1 MVRRRSRRKSLK
13 STSGVNRRRNKS
25 GNFFLNGSVVVLTM
39 LVFALGYSWVHRQFI
54 AKNDMSSVLL
64 SLPEEATTLTSKMW
78 MEKRYRDIKVEVLNG
93 IGIDGIAAEVTEYL
107 REKGFDVVNTDDAG
121 RTDYIYSMVKDRTGN
136 LSSART
142 LAEILNIDTLSIL
155 QEINKS
161 LILDATVILG
171 KDYIHLAP
179 FKSKRELP

>member
-1 MVRRRSRRKSLK
+1 MVRRRNKRKSLK
-13 STSGVNRRRNKS
+13 SSTGLTRRKNKS
-25 GNFFLNGSVVVLTM
+25 GNFFLNSSVVVLTL
-39 LVFALGYSWVHRQFI
+39 LVFALGYSWAHRQFI
-54 AKNDMSSVLL
+54 ADDDSSVLL
-64 SLPEEATTLTSKMW
+64 TLPEEATTLTSKMW

-93 IGIDGIAAEVTEYL
+93 IGIDGIAAEVTDYL

-136 LSSART
+136 LSSARN
-142 LAEILNIDTLSIL
+142 LAEILNIDTLSVL

-171 KDYIHLAP
+171 RDYIHLAP
-179 FKSKRELP
+179 FNSKRELP

>member
-1 MVRRRSRRKSLK
+1 MVRRRNRRKSLK
-13 STSGVNRRRNKS
+13 STTGLKRRKNKS
-25 GNFFLNGSVVVLTM
+25 GNFFLNSSVAVLTL
-39 LVFALGYSWVHRQFI
+39 LVFALGYSWAHRQFI
-54 AKNDMSSVLL
+54 AKDDSSVLL
-64 SLPEEATTLTSKMW
+64 TLPDEATTLTSKMW
-78 MEKRYRDIKVEVLNG
+78 MEKKYRDIKVEVLNG

-107 REKGFDVVNTDDAG
+107 RDKGFDVVKTDDAG

-136 LSSART
+136 LGSARN
-142 LAEILNIDTLSIL
+142 LAEILNIDTLSVL

-179 FKSKRELP
+179 FNSKRELP

>member
-1 MVRRRSRRKSLK
+1 MVRRRNKRKSLRSTTGVKRRKSN
-13 STSGVNRRRNKS
+13 SGK
-25 GNFFLNGSVVVLTM
+25 FFLNGSVAVLTL
-39 LVFALGYSWVHRQFI
+39 LVFALGYSWVHRHFI
-54 AKNDMSSVLL
+54 AKNDDLSVLL

-78 MEKRYRDIKVEVLNG
+78 MEKKYRDTKVEVLNG
-93 IGIDGIAAEVTEYL
+93 VGIDGIAAEVTEYL
-107 REKGFDVVNTDDAG
+107 RGKGFDVVKTDDAG

-136 LSSART
+136 LSSARN
-142 LAEILNIDTLSIL
+142 LAEILNIDTLSVL

-179 FKSKRELP
+179 FNSKRELP

>member
-1 MVRRRSRRKSLK
+1 MVRRRNKRKSLK
-13 STSGVNRRRNKS
+13 SSTGLTRRKNKS
-25 GNFFLNGSVVVLTM
+25 GNFFLNSSVAVLTL
-39 LVFALGYSWVHRQFI
+39 LVFALGYSWAHRQFI
-54 AKNDMSSVLL
+54 ADDDSSVLL
-64 SLPEEATTLTSKMW
+64 TLPEEATTLTSKMW

-93 IGIDGIAAEVTEYL
+93 IGIDGIAAEVTDYL

-136 LSSART
+136 LSSARN
-142 LAEILNIDTLSIL
+142 LAEILNIDTLSVL

-171 KDYIHLAP
+171 RDYIHLAP
-179 FKSKRELP
+179 FNSKRELP